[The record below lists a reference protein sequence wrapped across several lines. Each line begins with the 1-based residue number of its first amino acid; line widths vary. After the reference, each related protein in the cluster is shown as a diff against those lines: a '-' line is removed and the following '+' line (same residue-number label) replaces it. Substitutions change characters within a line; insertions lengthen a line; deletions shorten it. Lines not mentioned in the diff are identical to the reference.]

1 MYLPYIDAKVENGQV
16 RLLGFIGKIAH
27 ATIDSL
33 GLNCT
38 FVRPRYGTFG
48 GESVNNTWP
57 GIVGMLVKNE
67 ADIAPGPLVVTA
79 QRVSV
84 ADPTVPYSYEEMVI
98 LGGRPKQ
105 FTNNLFS
112 IALTFSPAVW
122 LLIIASLLTC
132 GLVHYGTERALKK
145 GTEKSRGPGYF
156 IWHFVSSV
164 LSETV
169 ARWSKP
175 NPVSQRLVTCFWLL
189 GVILVTTFFT
199 AFMKASLL
207 VKHDVERIW
216 DIEDLAREEK
226 IRPVLLR
233 GSGFYQAMKYT
244 RVESFQKVYRRLV
257 EQGGA
262 LPAAE
267 LFSLS
272 TLRDIQAERAAMLF
286 TRVAINRR
294 LHRYCPMLHGE
305 FYYARQAVTQVPMA
319 MFVRKGLPRIV
330 RRILDAKLGQMRE
343 GGLLDKWLAEISA
356 PGCESVVS
364 QTLSSEVETE
374 EGEASASLEHS
385 LATFLLLGLGLGLA
399 TIVLLLENLAHF
411 HATRKLHTER
421 MRRRWMK
428 AAPR

>member
-1 MYLPYIDAKVENGQV
+1 MTEEV
-16 RLLGFIGKIAH
+16 F
-27 ATIDSL
+27 
-33 GLNCT
+33 C
-38 FVRPRYGTFG
+38 
-48 GESVNNTWP
+48 
-57 GIVGMLVKNE
+57 E

-105 FTNNLFS
+105 FSSNLFS
-112 IALTFSPAVW
+112 IALTFSPTVW
-122 LLIIASLLTC
+122 MLIVASLLAC
-132 GLVHYGTERALKK
+132 GLLHYVIEIALGAGK
-145 GTEKSRGPGYF
+145 EKSRGPGYF
-156 IWHFVSSV
+156 IWHFVASV

-169 ARWSKP
+169 SCWSKP
-175 NPVSQRLVTCFWLL
+175 NPVSQRLVTGFWLIS
-189 GVILVTTFFT
+189 VILVTTFFT

-207 VKHDVERIW
+207 VKQDVERIW

-233 GSGFYQAMKYT
+233 GSGFYQAMKFT

-262 LPAAE
+262 LPAAQ
-267 LFSLS
+267 LFSFS
-272 TLRDIQAERAAMLF
+272 TLQDIQAERAAMLF

-305 FYYARQAVTQVPMA
+305 FYYARQPVTQVPMA
-319 MFVRKGLPRIV
+319 MFVRKGLPRAV
-330 RRILDAKLGQMRE
+330 RRTLDAKLGQMRE

-356 PGCESVVS
+356 PGCESVVPQAS
-364 QTLSSEVETE
+364 PSPESD

-399 TIVLLLENLAHF
+399 VIVLLLENLAHF
-411 HATRKLHTER
+411 LATRKPHAER
-421 MRRRWMK
+421 TRRRWIN